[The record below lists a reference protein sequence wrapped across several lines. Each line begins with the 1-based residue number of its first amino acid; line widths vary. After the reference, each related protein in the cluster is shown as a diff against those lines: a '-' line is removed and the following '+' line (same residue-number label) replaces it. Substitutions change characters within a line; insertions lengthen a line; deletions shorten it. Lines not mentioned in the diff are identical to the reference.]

1 MQQHSKP
8 YTIRKIKKSLSIAWT
23 KRGGLG
29 FALKYRNEP
38 VLFTSEGLGSDLTF
52 FLVKSPSIT
61 SDHLRRVRKGWRR
74 LAVTC
79 TIRIGARKDDFSH

>member
-1 MQQHSKP
+1 MQEHSKP
-8 YTIRKIKKSLSIAWT
+8 YTIRKIKKSLSIAWR

-52 FLVKSPSIT
+52 FWSSPPA
-61 SDHLRRVRKGWRR
+61 LRLIIFVVLGRAGEDLQLPVP
-74 LAVTC
+74 
-79 TIRIGARKDDFSH
+79 FE